1 MANFHAT
8 NNMNIHRTVT
18 AVHVMKNTEFVMIQ
32 IFTSSGFSW
41 GQRENAVVTA
51 AYCQR
56 K

>member
-1 MANFHAT
+1 
-8 NNMNIHRTVT
+8 MNTHRTVT
-18 AVHVMKNTEFVMIQ
+18 AAYAMKNTEFAIIQ
-32 IFTSSGFSW
+32 IFTNSGFSW